1 MDNNTNSPFATPD
14 AGNLNSGRRTY
25 YPEVEYSAMKTPE
38 NFVADVTPE
47 KVATS
52 RANFK
57 LGFHYFDNDETVKS
71 RVAIDKF
78 SFVVL
83 EVMSSISGYRETQ
96 SGQPGIKYYSNQV
109 VNSQVEPFALFE
121 KGIKR
126 PIATGFYSGKKHDN
140 DFAKLVK
147 YPKTTENEVLNAQH
161 GNFAKIPD
169 GAGFNQHFICW
180 WIEGGRVIDLKLSTM
195 VSREIKVAIS
205 NAEAAAGRKV
215 KPENVKTFALAQG
228 GAFWG
233 FSVVAFKKVTK
244 DGADY
249 DKRGEMFLV
258 PKFVS
263 GVVKTEGNGA
273 NPDLHARCAE
283 LQKQIRAEYALE
295 VERRSKYGN
304 EVNSST
310 EGGNE
315 LQPAYFPQSSTNDGN
330 FPAENPGG
338 YSSGF
343 NGRANEVQMPKVE
356 VDNYDDL
363 PF

>member
-96 SGQPGIKYYSNQV
+96 PGQPGIKYYSNQV
-109 VNSQVEPFALFE
+109 VNLQTEPFALFE

-126 PIATGFYSGKKHDN
+126 PIATGFYAGKKHDN

-147 YPKTTENEVLNAQH
+147 YPKTLANEDLNAQP

-169 GAGFNQHFICW
+169 GAGFSQHFICW
-180 WIEGGRVIDLKLSTM
+180 WIEGGRVVDLKLSTM

-249 DKRGEMFLV
+249 DKKGEMFLV

-263 GVVKTEGNGA
+263 GVVKTEGIGA
-273 NPDLHARCAE
+273 NPELHAHCAE
-283 LQKQIRAEYALE
+283 LQKQIRAEYAVE
-295 VERRSKYGN
+295 VERRSKYGTESAGN
-304 EVNSST
+304 I

-315 LQPAYFPQSSTNDGN
+315 LQPAYSAQPSNNNDGN
-330 FPAENPGG
+330 FPTENPGG
-338 YSSGF
+338 YSGGF
-343 NGRANEVQMPKVE
+343 NSRANEAQPTTE
-356 VDNYDDL
+356 VDTFDDL

>member
-1 MDNNTNSPFATPD
+1 MDNTTTSQSHFATPD
-14 AGNLNSGRRTY
+14 AGNLPSGGRTY

-57 LGFHYFDNDETVKS
+57 LGFHYYDNDETVKA

-83 EVMSSISGYRETQ
+83 EVMSSVSGYRETQ
-96 SGQPGIKYYSNQV
+96 PGQPGIKYHSNQV
-109 VNSQVEPFALFE
+109 VNSNTEPFALFE

-126 PIATGFYSGKKHDN
+126 PIATGYYSGKKDDN

-147 YPKTTENEVLNAQH
+147 YPKIQANDELNKQP
-161 GNFAKIPD
+161 GNFTKIPD

-180 WIEGGRVIDLKLSTM
+180 WIEGQRIIDLKLSTM
-195 VSREIKVAIS
+195 VSREIKIAIS
-205 NAEAAAGRKV
+205 NAEAMAGRKV
-215 KPENVKTFALAQG
+215 KPERVKTFALAQG

-233 FSVVAFKKVTK
+233 FTVTAFKCVTK
-244 DGADY
+244 DGLDY
-249 DKRGEMFLV
+249 DKKGEMFLV

-273 NPDLHARCAE
+273 NPELHSICTD

-295 VERRSKYGN
+295 VERRARFGVASVAATG
-304 EVNSST
+304 SD
-310 EGGNE
+310 
-315 LQPAYFPQSSTNDGN
+315 LQPEHDGQPSNTDYHFPDAMPGGQAIDFTKRMNDAPPPP
-330 FPAENPGG
+330 PAEQG
-338 YSSGF
+338 
-343 NGRANEVQMPKVE
+343 
-356 VDNYDDL
+356 DDL